1 MNQIKSYLKKN
12 LIIYIIIT
20 FLFLLL
26 GLYFSDLKI
35 NNDENF
41 TNNRLIGKSKV
52 SFNDS
57 NGFFT
62 IDQLSYNIEKTLNI
76 YETYYHNHDRLIK
89 IERPNKQKIIE
100 KFEEISSN
108 IDTLNK
114 NYINQIRSKYEY
126 NLKIKDM
133 FTENQNEVLD
143 VIRQFT
149 TEDQKDAYIGILNS
163 LLTFNVK
170 YLKEQEKLNLL
181 ISEIELSNN
190 KYEFISLN
198 NLIYQEV
205 HNDFVNTSK
214 IVVLMTFVTL
224 GIFLSWI
231 MPNSL
236 IYPSC
241 ADSIFQ

>member
-41 TNNRLIGKSKV
+41 TNNRFLGKSKV

-205 HNDFVNTSK
+205 HSDFVNTSK
-214 IVVLMTFVTL
+214 ILVLMTFVTL

-231 MPNSL
+231 ISELRLFLRNSR
-236 IYPSC
+236 S
-241 ADSIFQ
+241 S